1 MSEDIGNQSRNMLGA
16 PFFAIDRHR
25 IGIDG
30 KGVRTLVGFC
40 ACPLR
45 CKYCIN
51 PHSFAPDT
59 KSKYF
64 SPKELY
70 EKVKI
75 DQLYFLS
82 SGGGVTFG
90 GGEPLL
96 YADFIAEFRRLCGKE
111 WSLYAETSLNVPW
124 ENVQTVSECIDKFFI
139 DCKDTNSEI
148 YRAYTGKDNSLML
161 DNLRRLA
168 SIVSPERIVV
178 RVPLIPSFN
187 TEEDRQKSIT
197 ILRNLGI
204 ENFDLFEYK
213 LPDSK

>member
-1 MSEDIGNQSRNMLGA
+1 MSEEIGHKSDNFQGA

-51 PHSFAPDT
+51 PHSFAPNT

-64 SPKELY
+64 TPEALY

-96 YADFIAEFRRLCGKE
+96 YADFIAAFRRLCGKE

-124 ENVQTVSECIDKFFI
+124 EKVKTASECIDRFFI
-139 DCKDTNSEI
+139 DCKDTNPEI
-148 YRAYTGKDNSLML
+148 YLAYTGKDNSLML
-161 DNLRRLA
+161 NNLRKLA
-168 SIVSPERIVV
+168 SIISPEKIVV

-187 TEEDRQKSIT
+187 TEEDRQKSVAL
-197 ILRNLGI
+197 LRSMGI